1 MSITLKQQKLSN
13 GVKSA
18 IKKISKFIISRM
30 FYLLIGLFFAVAIPV
45 AYSAWNS
52 TVGSGDPLTSSA
64 WNEHVNKL
72 IELNSRTTNLENRT
86 PSHVDCYEVNLTSTA
101 SCNSGYFFTYIERS
115 YCPGAYCKGTCCK
128 PW

>member
-1 MSITLKQQKLSN
+1 M
-13 GVKSA
+13 KSA

-45 AYSAWNS
+45 AYSAWN
-52 TVGSGDPLTSSA
+52 TTIVPNSGTPLTSA
-64 WNEHVNKL
+64 LWNNVVDKL
-72 IELNSRTTNLENRT
+72 VDLDSRTTNLENRT